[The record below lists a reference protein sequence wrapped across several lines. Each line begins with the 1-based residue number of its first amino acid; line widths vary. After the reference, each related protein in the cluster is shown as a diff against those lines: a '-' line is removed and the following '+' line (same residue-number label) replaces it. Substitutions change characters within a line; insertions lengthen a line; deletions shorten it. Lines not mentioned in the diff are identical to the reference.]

1 MLYDKDIWKVG
12 IKDGKILIEYYG
24 PTQEAIFTRED
35 LVFLLKQLDDSEVCK
50 HGNPDIYVLEDMRLR
65 VHWLYS
71 SCSDCGYTE
80 RVPVRRDLSVGD
92 KEILS
97 GDNV

>member
-24 PTQEAIFTRED
+24 PTEEATFTRED
-35 LVFLLKQLDDSEVCK
+35 LLFLLKQIDDSDLCK
-50 HGNPDIYVLEDMRLR
+50 HENAESYVIRDIGLQVTW
-65 VHWLYS
+65 VYS
-71 SCSDCGYTE
+71 ACSDCGYLE

-97 GDNV
+97 GEKI